1 MSFVFKVIGI
11 GLVLCV
17 ALVLLVFEL
26 LKDDVE

>member
-17 ALVLLVFEL
+17 SLVLLVFEL